1 MTKEALKAPI
11 VACALGNLYNK
22 EAVISYLLNKTK
34 DPAFSHIKSLKDV
47 CEVRFTPNPAHASN
61 PNCSPF
67 VCPITMTEVG
77 GKHQFITFRECGC
90 VLSKRVLK
98 EIPSTECL
106 NCGKPA
112 HLENI
117 LTLNNSDEEIE
128 RLKKEIEEHQA
139 THQEQKK
146 ERKKKTK
153 AEKLEKKEVLE
164 QTESKEKDQK
174 SNEKKNERKE
184 RKEKRKKGKEP
195 IEEEDMPIEPKKR
208 KKEESSEAF
217 IPSYLQSEYIDKKIY
232 SSIFTSSLK
241 ENPIKETFLCRNVL
255 TRI

>member
-22 EAVISYLLNKTK
+22 EGVISYLLNKTK

-47 CEVRFTPNPAHASN
+47 CEVRFTPNPAHATN

-106 NCGKPA
+106 NCGKP

-117 LTLNNSDEEIE
+117 LTLNNSEEEIE

-146 ERKKKTK
+146 ERKKK
-153 AEKLEKKEVLE
+153 
-164 QTESKEKDQK
+164 DK
-174 SNEKKNERKE
+174 S
-184 RKEKRKKGKEP
+184 
-195 IEEEDMPIEPKKR
+195 
-208 KKEESSEAF
+208 
-217 IPSYLQSEYIDKKIY
+217 
-232 SSIFTSSLK
+232 
-241 ENPIKETFLCRNVL
+241 
-255 TRI
+255 